1 MNLTQKTKLTLLLAV
16 AIVALACS
24 LIGQGV
30 NSINELEMLSAT
42 PGTSKAC
49 IHDPVH
55 KLIEP
60 AANYMR
66 NSTLLTKVLTAL
78 DAFIIDISICS
89 LGLFYVI
96 TGRTSTFLPTI
107 VAFYLVRTI
116 ALNIVTFPI
125 PDFYFFEYPGFPS
138 YFVDYD
144 RVNDLYF
151 SGHSGCLAIYIMDCL
166 QNKRKKLLYIF
177 VPFFIYTVAIL
188 LVEGIHY
195 TNDIIIGVLCAI
207 TLSRL
212 NFKYRLQINLFLFQA
227 IGIVCSPWGK
237 IYEELQNKITVFHLK
252 NKKEKDVLEIGGK
265 DLETSGLSFREN

>member
-1 MNLTQKTKLTLLLAV
+1 MNLTKKMKFSLLLAV
-16 AIVALACS
+16 AAFALACS
-24 LIGQGV
+24 LIAQGI
-30 NSINELEMLSAT
+30 NSINELEMLPAT
-42 PGTSKAC
+42 PGSNKVC
-49 IHDPVH
+49 IYDPVH
-55 KLIEP
+55 KLIQP
-60 AANYMR
+60 VANYMR
-66 NSTLLTKVLTAL
+66 DSSLLTKTLTAL

-151 SGHSGCLAIYIMDCL
+151 SGHSGCLMIYIMDCL
-166 QNKRKKLLYIF
+166 QNKRHKLLYIF
-177 VPFFIYTVAIL
+177 VPFFLYTVAIL

-212 NFKYRLQINLFLFQA
+212 NYKYRLQVNLILFHA
-227 IGIVCSPWGK
+227 IGIVCSPWAK
-237 IYEELQNKITVFHLK
+237 IYEEFQNKIAVFQLK
-252 NKKEKDVLEIGGK
+252 NKKEKDVFELGGK

>member
-1 MNLTQKTKLTLLLAV
+1 MNLTKKTKLTLLFAV
-16 AIVALACS
+16 ALLALACS
-24 LIGQGV
+24 FIAQGV
-30 NSINELEMLSAT
+30 DSIHQLEMRSAA
-42 PGTSKAC
+42 SDSRKAC
-49 IHDPVH
+49 IYDPVH

-60 AANYMR
+60 VAFSMR
-66 NSTLLTKVLTAL
+66 DSSLVTRVLTAL

-107 VAFYLVRTI
+107 VAFYLVRMI
-116 ALNIVTFPI
+116 GLNIVTFPI

-151 SGHSGCLAIYIMDCL
+151 SGHSGCLMIYIMDCL

-177 VPFFIYTVAIL
+177 VPFFLYTVAIL

-207 TLSRL
+207 TINRL
-212 NFKYRLQINLFLFQA
+212 NFKYRLKINIVLFQA
-227 IGIVCSPWGK
+227 IGIVCTPWGR
-237 IYEELQNKITVFHLK
+237 IYEELQNKIAVFQLK
-252 NKKEKDVLEIGGK
+252 SRKEKEEVNLGGK
-265 DLETSGLSFREN
+265 ELETFEHSVKEN